1 MERYAGRVAM
11 VTGASS
17 GIGAAV
23 ARALLQRGLTV
34 VGVDL
39 RPDRMKEWQLNDFTG
54 QLHPLYGDVS
64 DEESI
69 LSVFKWITD
78 TLGGVDI
85 LVNCAGLCRN
95 CSLISA
101 PTSDWKLML
110 DVNLLGLSICTRE
123 AVQDMFKRGVD
134 DGFIVH
140 ICSIAG
146 HVPIH
151 DAEYSMYY
159 ASKVAV
165 KTLLEGLRKDL
176 VARKSDIRVGQ
187 ICPGVVRTE
196 IFKQLTGLPDDFWEG
211 LFLEPED
218 IAEAVVFMLS
228 QHPRVQVHDIIIR
241 ATGSDI

>member
-1 MERYAGRVAM
+1 M

-23 ARALLQRGLTV
+23 ARALLQRGVTV

-54 QLHPLYGDVS
+54 QLYPLYGDVS

-176 VARKSDIRVGQ
+176 VARKSNIRVGFSMISVLLWAADVTAVDAAAEMLRPRFRNRQ
-187 ICPGVVRTE
+187 DAE
-196 IFKQLTGLPDDFWEG
+196 SNTGNVASCNHARHRRRQAKPSATPLIPAG
-211 LFLEPED
+211 GT
-218 IAEAVVFMLS
+218 
-228 QHPRVQVHDIIIR
+228 PR
-241 ATGSDI
+241 S